1 MTDPQKPWLERTLL
15 AITVLCALVLLVKCG
30 RQLWVDPPY
39 DFQVYWNI
47 GRMFSSG
54 DTDVYGWTAGRNEWI
69 YLYPPFFAVL
79 CVPLSWFEMSTAYR
93 IWTLVQIPLGA
104 ATLLGLWR
112 LCAADSRRAKTY
124 VAFAAIVPLMMAYYR
139 NIEWGQVNL
148 LTLCL
153 AVWGLSAITRMREGR
168 GGAWLAAA
176 IHVKVMPVALL
187 PVLLIQRRFKAV
199 LATFVALLVFTLM
212 PALAL
217 LSTHGTS
224 AFGQSVDMHAEYVN
238 ALVTPQTTGRDSA
251 VLAGDTPANFAP
263 SQVLKRAN
271 GALGTPLPEKA
282 AAWLGALVA
291 LAMFGTACVFAWKW
305 HDPLRA
311 TTALGLAL
319 VAALLGQVTLWS
331 HHLVLMAIALS
342 AYAMLVQRGQA
353 VPWVLWLSSGALFCL
368 FGVIQSERVEAF
380 EWLRA
385 SGVPTMAIVGAWG
398 LLTYGTFAAEP
409 EPAKADAPEPENPHA
424 DSTA

>member
-1 MTDPQKPWLERTLL
+1 MTDPKKSRLENILL
-15 AITVLCALVLLVKCG
+15 TITVLCVLALLVKCG
-30 RQLWVDPPY
+30 RQLWVNPPY

-79 CVPLSWFEMSTAYR
+79 CVPLSWFDLSTAYR
-93 IWTLVQIPLGA
+93 IWTLLQIPLGV

-153 AVWGLSAITRMREGR
+153 AVWGLSAITRMRAGR

-224 AFGQSVDMHAEYVN
+224 AFGHSVDMHTEYVN

-291 LAMFGTACVFAWKW
+291 LAMFGAACVFAWKW

-331 HHLVLMAIALS
+331 HHMVLMAIALS
-342 AYAMLVQRGQA
+342 AFAMMVQRRQA
-353 VPWVLWLSSGALFCL
+353 APWVLWASSGVLFCL
-368 FGVIQSERVEAF
+368 FGLIQTERVEAF
-380 EWLRA
+380 HWLRSA
-385 SGVPTMAIVGAWG
+385 GVPTVAVIAAWV
-398 LLTYGTFAAEP
+398 LLAYGTFAANP
-409 EPAKADAPEPENPHA
+409 EPVLEKTLSPGN
-424 DSTA
+424 STTGSPV